1 MPCILHPLQPQ
12 RVSPIV
18 SIFLYMNTVDV
29 LSIYVKELKKNY
41 TLRISK
47 CLSAFEIVFWQEL
60 EGKSTYDMI

>member
-1 MPCILHPLQPQ
+1 MSCILPPLQPQ

-18 SIFLYMNTVDV
+18 SVFLYMNIVDV
-29 LSIYVKELKKNY
+29 LSIMWKTKKKY
-41 TLRISK
+41 KLRISK